1 MRQLKITKSDSNY
14 EKPNIEE
21 FIQEY
26 KSTPLIPSMARLP
39 LQTVLIPT
47 THTSLEEVAYEK
59 TKEAVDAIA
68 EASSYILR
76 LLYANGGSVSLKPHI
91 TDYQYEVTAKDA
103 CIVLKGLDSDSP
115 QESTVVLADTI
126 NYNFNVNGLFWL
138 MECLKNSNHE
148 KTVARHI

>member
-1 MRQLKITKSDSNY
+1 MRQLKLTKSDANY

-21 FIQEY
+21 LIQER
-26 KSTPLIPSMARLP
+26 KSIPLIPSMARLP

-91 TDYQYEVTAKDA
+91 TNYQYEVVAKDA
-103 CIVLKGLDSDSP
+103 CIVLKWTGSVSSEEDSI
-115 QESTVVLADTI
+115 VLADTI
-126 NYNFNVNGLFWL
+126 NYNFNVNGLLWL